1 MKIADISIE
10 RPVFAAMLNLGLV
23 VLGLISLGRLELKLE
38 PDIDF
43 PFANVVTELR
53 GASPETVERE
63 VTDVIEE
70 QINAIEGVKEIN
82 STSEQGLSQ
91 IHIEFRLGYD
101 IDTKVQEVRD
111 KVALARAELP
121 VDIEDPIVQKFDLSA
136 IEFMTIVLGGPV
148 GQREL
153 TDFAEHQVKD
163 RLERIPGV
171 GGVRIRGGREREV
184 RVWLDPLRLAGYGL
198 AIEDVAD
205 TLRRENAE
213 LASGRIEGAARE
225 WSVTTQGKARTVE
238 EFGALIIAERDGRP
252 IQLRDVAQVE
262 DGMAEERSVARVN
275 GEPGVS
281 IDVQQQSGSDLVLAA
296 RLIRQELADI
306 EKTAPPGVKI
316 SVLRDYA
323 HIIEDQI
330 ESVLFDMVLAAM
342 LVVAVVLV
350 FMRNWRSTL
359 IASLAIPAS
368 VIASFTI
375 LYATGLSLN
384 NMTLMALSLAV
395 GLVIDDAI
403 VVLESIFRRVE
414 RGQDSRSAALEGTR
428 EVALAVISTTLAVC
442 GVFVPVLFMT
452 STMGR
457 YFLEF
462 AVSVTVAVLMS
473 ALVALT
479 LTPML
484 ASKVLRQTPKESAF
498 FRACERVLRALER
511 GYERVLRW
519 SLAHKGATVAIAVAT
534 VFSGCGVFSTLP
546 TGYFTQDDL
555 GEVFV
560 TAKLPIGTPLSVTDA
575 TLRTMEAAAAAHPYV
590 VTVFASAGD
599 ELQYQPHKARMNLL
613 LTPKSDRE
621 VPIHETFE
629 EIRARVAAVLPPG
642 TEISVAHPMY
652 ASSSGEGYNDIA
664 YSVEGPDLAQIAR
677 HAAQIRA
684 KMEADPDFLDVRWSH
699 ETGRPQITLDV
710 DRGRAADVGVS
721 SVALG
726 RTLRTLLAGEEVG
739 SFEDRGERYDV
750 RVQVLP
756 EYRDDPSKLDL
767 IRVRSLRGE
776 LVPIT
781 SAAIVRNESG
791 AVEVKRHNRA
801 RMVRLYANKSPET
814 SLDDAMKKMEK
825 FAAEAGVAPPY
836 ALVPGGA
843 AESQA
848 ESAADLGFALG
859 LAMISIYMILAS
871 LFNSVT
877 HPLTIMTSA
886 PLSFVGGFF
895 ALKIAGKSFDIM
907 GAMGLLV
914 LMGLVMKNG
923 ILLVDYTNLLRAE
936 GLSRDDAILRAG
948 PVRMRPVLMTSAAL
962 VLGLLPM
969 ALSTATG
976 AEFRAPMA
984 VIVIG
989 GLATSTAL
997 TLMVVPVFYALIDGM
1012 NARLRSGAVRALA
1025 ALKRVRTRRASLDA
1039 PH

>member
-1 MKIADISIE
+1 VKIADISIE

-23 VLGLISLGRLELKLE
+23 VLGLISLSRLELKLE

-63 VTDVIEE
+63 VTEIIEE

-111 KVALARAELP
+111 KVALARPDLP
-121 VDIEDPIVQKFDLSA
+121 LDVEDPIVQKFDLSA
-136 IEFMTIVLGGPV
+136 LEFMTIVLGGPI

-153 TDFAEHQVKD
+153 TDFAEHDVKD

-213 LASGRIEGAARE
+213 LASGRIEGAAKE
-225 WSVTTQGKARTVE
+225 WSVTTQGKARSVD
-238 EFGALIIAERDGRP
+238 EFGALIVSERAGRP
-252 IQLRDVAQVE
+252 IQLRDVALVE

-281 IDVQQQSGSDLVLAA
+281 IDVQQQSGSDLVAAA
-296 RLIRQELADI
+296 RLIRDELAKI
-306 EKTAPPGVKI
+306 LQQAPPGVEI

-323 HIIEDQI
+323 RIIEEQI
-330 ESVLFDMVLAAM
+330 SSVLFDMLLAAA

-368 VIASFTI
+368 VIASFTV
-375 LYATGLSLN
+375 LFASGLSLN

-414 RGQDSRSAALEGTR
+414 HGEASKPAAIAGTR

-442 GVFVPVLFMT
+442 GVFVPIRFMT

-457 YFLEF
+457 YFFEF
-462 AVSVTVAVLMS
+462 GVSVTVAVLMS

-498 FRACERVLRALER
+498 FRFCERMLQSLEH
-511 GYERVLRW
+511 GYARVLAW
-519 SLAHKGATVAIAVAT
+519 SLRNKGATVLLALVTVA
-534 VFSGCGVFSTLP
+534 SGCGVFSTLP
-546 TGYFTQDDL
+546 TNYFTQDDL
-555 GEVFV
+555 SEVFV
-560 TAKLPIGTPLSVTDA
+560 SAKNPIGTPLSVTDRS
-575 TLRTMEAAAAAHPYV
+575 LRALEAAVREHPYV
-590 VTVFASAGD
+590 TTVFATAGD
-599 ELQYQPHKARMNLL
+599 ERQHQPHRARLNLL
-613 LTPKSDRE
+613 LTPKSERD
-621 VPIHETFE
+621 VPIERTFD
-629 EIRARVAAVLPPG
+629 EIRALVAGALPPG
-642 TEISVAHPMY
+642 AEISVGHPVY

-664 YSVEGPDLAQIAR
+664 YSVQGPDLERIALY
-677 HAAQIRA
+677 AAQIRA
-684 KMEADPDFLDVRWSH
+684 KMEADADFLDVRWSH
-699 ETGRPQITLDV
+699 ETGRPQLTLDV

-726 RTLRTLLAGEEVG
+726 RTLRTLLAGEKVG

-781 SAAIVRNESG
+781 SAVAIRSESG
-791 AVEVKRHNRA
+791 AVEVRRHNRA
-801 RMVRLYANKSPET
+801 RMVRLYASKAPDT
-814 SLDDAMKKMEK
+814 SMQDAREK
-825 FAAEAGVAPPY
+825 LERFGVEVGIAPPY
-836 ALVPGGA
+836 VLDAGGA
-843 AESQA
+843 AESEA

-871 LFNSVT
+871 LFNSLT

-895 ALKIAGKSFDIM
+895 ALKLSGMSFDIM

-923 ILLVDYTNLLRAE
+923 ILLVDYTNQLREQGIA
-936 GLSRDDAILRAG
+936 RDEAILRAG

-969 ALSTATG
+969 ALSNATG

-984 VIVIG
+984 MIVIG

-997 TLMVVPVFYALIDGM
+997 TLMVVPVFYALVDSG
-1012 NARLRSGAVRALA
+1012 NARVRAAASRAIA
-1025 ALKRVRTRRASLDA
+1025 ALRRPKLA
-1039 PH
+1039 

>member
-1 MKIADISIE
+1 
-10 RPVFAAMLNLGLV
+10 
-23 VLGLISLGRLELKLE
+23 
-38 PDIDF
+38 
-43 PFANVVTELR
+43 
-53 GASPETVERE
+53 
-63 VTDVIEE
+63 
-70 QINAIEGVKEIN
+70 
-82 STSEQGLSQ
+82 
-91 IHIEFRLGYD
+91 
-101 IDTKVQEVRD
+101 
-111 KVALARAELP
+111 
-121 VDIEDPIVQKFDLSA
+121 LSA
-136 IEFMTIVLGGPV
+136 LEFMTIVLGGPI

-153 TDFAEHQVKD
+153 TDFAEHDVKD

-184 RVWLDPLRLAGYGL
+184 RIWLDPLRLAGYGL

-213 LASGRIEGAARE
+213 LASGRIEGAAKE
-225 WSVTTQGKARTVE
+225 WSVTTQGKARSID
-238 EFGALIIAERDGRP
+238 EFGALIVSERAGRP
-252 IQLRDVAQVE
+252 IQLRDVALVE
-262 DGMAEERSVARVN
+262 DGMAEERSIARVN

-281 IDVQQQSGSDLVLAA
+281 IDVQQQSGSDLVAAA
-296 RLIRQELADI
+296 RLIREELAKI
-306 EKTAPPGVKI
+306 EQQAPPGVEV

-323 HIIEDQI
+323 RIIEEQI
-330 ESVLFDMVLAAM
+330 SSVLYDMLLAAA

-368 VIASFTI
+368 VIASFTV
-375 LYATGLSLN
+375 LLASGLSLN

-414 RGQDSRSAALEGTR
+414 RGEASKPAAIAGTR

-442 GVFVPVLFMT
+442 GVFVPIRFMT

-457 YFLEF
+457 YFFEF
-462 AVSVTVAVLMS
+462 GVAVTVAVLMS

-498 FRACERVLRALER
+498 FRFCERMLQSLEH
-511 GYERVLRW
+511 GYARVLAW
-519 SLAHKGATVAIAVAT
+519 SLRNKGATVALALVTVA
-534 VFSGCGVFSTLP
+534 SGCGVFSTLP
-546 TGYFTQDDL
+546 TNYFTQDDL
-555 GEVFV
+555 SEVFV
-560 TAKLPIGTPLSVTDA
+560 SAKNPIGTPLSVTDRS
-575 TLRTMEAAAAAHPYV
+575 LRAMEAAVREHAYV
-590 VTVFASAGD
+590 TTVFATAGD
-599 ELQYQPHKARMNLL
+599 ERQHQPHRARLSLL
-613 LTPKSDRE
+613 LTPKSERD
-621 VPIHETFE
+621 VPIEETFD
-629 EIRARVAAVLPPG
+629 EIRALVADALPPG
-642 TEISVAHPMY
+642 AEIAVGHPVY

-664 YSVEGPDLAQIAR
+664 YSVQGPDLERIAR
-677 HAAQIRA
+677 YAAQIRA

-699 ETGRPQITLDV
+699 ETGRPQLTLDV

-726 RTLRTLLAGEEVG
+726 RTLRTLLAGEKVG

-767 IRVRSLRGE
+767 IRVRSLRGQ
-776 LVPIT
+776 LVPIA
-781 SAAIVRNESG
+781 SAVAIRSESG
-791 AVEVKRHNRA
+791 AVEVRRHNRA
-801 RMVRLYANKSPET
+801 RMVRLYASKAPGT
-814 SLDDAMKKMEK
+814 SMQDAREK
-825 FAAEAGVAPPY
+825 LERFGAEVGIAPPY
-836 ALVPGGA
+836 VLDAGGA
-843 AESQA
+843 AESEA

-871 LFNSVT
+871 LFNSLT

-895 ALKIAGKSFDIM
+895 ALKLSGMSFDIM

-923 ILLVDYTNLLRAE
+923 ILLVDYTNQLRE
-936 GLSRDDAILRAG
+936 QGMPRDEAILRAG

-969 ALSTATG
+969 ALSNATG

-984 VIVIG
+984 MIVIG

-997 TLMVVPVFYALIDGM
+997 TLMVVPVFYALIDGASM
-1012 NARLRSGAVRALA
+1012 RVRAAAARAIA
-1025 ALKRVRTRRASLDA
+1025 ALRRPKLA
-1039 PH
+1039 

>member
-23 VLGLISLGRLELKLE
+23 VLGLISLSRLELKLE

-63 VTDVIEE
+63 VTEIIEE

-111 KVALARAELP
+111 KVALARPDLP
-121 VDIEDPIVQKFDLSA
+121 LDVEDPIVQKFDLSA
-136 IEFMTIVLGGPV
+136 LEFMTIVLGGPI

-153 TDFAEHQVKD
+153 TDFAEHDVKD

-213 LASGRIEGAARE
+213 LASGRIEGAAKE
-225 WSVTTQGKARTVE
+225 WSVTTQGKARSVD
-238 EFGALIIAERDGRP
+238 EFGALIVSERAGRP
-252 IQLRDVAQVE
+252 IQLRDVALVE

-281 IDVQQQSGSDLVLAA
+281 IDVQQQSGSDLVAAA
-296 RLIRQELADI
+296 RLIRDELAKI
-306 EKTAPPGVKI
+306 LQQAPPGVEI

-323 HIIEDQI
+323 RIIEEQI
-330 ESVLFDMVLAAM
+330 SSVLFDMLLAAA

-368 VIASFTI
+368 VIASFTV
-375 LYATGLSLN
+375 LFASGLSLN

-414 RGQDSRSAALEGTR
+414 HGEASKPAAIAGTR

-442 GVFVPVLFMT
+442 GVFVPIRFMT

-457 YFLEF
+457 YFFEF
-462 AVSVTVAVLMS
+462 GVSVTVAVLMS

-498 FRACERVLRALER
+498 FRFCERMLQSLEH
-511 GYERVLRW
+511 GYARVLAW
-519 SLAHKGATVAIAVAT
+519 SLRNKGATVLLALVTVA
-534 VFSGCGVFSTLP
+534 SGCGVFSTLP
-546 TGYFTQDDL
+546 TNYFTQDDL
-555 GEVFV
+555 SEVFV
-560 TAKLPIGTPLSVTDA
+560 SAKNPIGTPLSVTDRS
-575 TLRTMEAAAAAHPYV
+575 LRALEAAVREHPYV
-590 VTVFASAGD
+590 TTVFATAGD
-599 ELQYQPHKARMNLL
+599 ERQHQPHRARLNLL
-613 LTPKSDRE
+613 LTPKSERD
-621 VPIHETFE
+621 VPIERTFD
-629 EIRARVAAVLPPG
+629 EIRALVAGALPPG
-642 TEISVAHPMY
+642 AEISVGHPVY

-664 YSVEGPDLAQIAR
+664 YSVQGPDLERIALY
-677 HAAQIRA
+677 AAQIRA
-684 KMEADPDFLDVRWSH
+684 KMEADADFLDVRWSH
-699 ETGRPQITLDV
+699 ETGRPQLTLDV

-726 RTLRTLLAGEEVG
+726 RTLRTLLAGEKVG

-781 SAAIVRNESG
+781 SAVAIRSESG
-791 AVEVKRHNRA
+791 AVEVRRHNRA
-801 RMVRLYANKSPET
+801 RMVRLYASKAPDT
-814 SLDDAMKKMEK
+814 SMQDAREK
-825 FAAEAGVAPPY
+825 LERFGVEVGIAPPY
-836 ALVPGGA
+836 VLDAGGA
-843 AESQA
+843 AESEA

-871 LFNSVT
+871 LFNSLT

-895 ALKIAGKSFDIM
+895 ALKLSGMSFDIM

-923 ILLVDYTNLLRAE
+923 ILLVDYTNQLREQGIA
-936 GLSRDDAILRAG
+936 RDEAILRAG

-969 ALSTATG
+969 ALSNATG

-984 VIVIG
+984 MIVIG

-997 TLMVVPVFYALIDGM
+997 TLMVVPVFYALVDSG
-1012 NARLRSGAVRALA
+1012 NARVRAAASRAIA
-1025 ALKRVRTRRASLDA
+1025 ALRRPKLA
-1039 PH
+1039 